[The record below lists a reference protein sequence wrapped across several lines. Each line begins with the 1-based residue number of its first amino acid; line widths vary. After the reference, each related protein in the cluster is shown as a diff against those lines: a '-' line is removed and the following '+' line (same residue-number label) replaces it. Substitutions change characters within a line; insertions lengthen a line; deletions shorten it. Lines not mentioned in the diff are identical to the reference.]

1 MSGEIIQMSPQMSM
15 MFEPMD
21 LEAASPATVSFS
33 AFLPAHKNFSK
44 IFKIDEK
51 RELLK

>member
-21 LEAASPATVSFS
+21 LEAASPATVNLTLILKFQE
-33 AFLPAHKNFSK
+33 AF
-44 IFKIDEK
+44 K
-51 RELLK
+51 RMLNRF